1 MAINTDFA
9 QLDNISPSW
18 ADLTVKARGTGISLF
33 RMKDLKAINT
43 SSTVEIGEGQGLSGG
58 RVTRWSTGAVKNEGS
73 LTFYHGGYT
82 EALRNMRAAAEV
94 LGYRRGNQ
102 VLVSL
107 VHIDLVF
114 QWTPP
119 GSAEIF
125 ETRLLGCR
133 FKGRTLNGAEGV
145 ELSEVEVPL
154 KVGELV
160 DVVEG
165 KEYVF
170 L

>member
-1 MAINTDFA
+1 MAINTDFT

-18 ADLTVKARGTGISLF
+18 ADLSCKARGSGIALF

-43 SSTVEIGEGQGLSGG
+43 SSSVEIGEGQGLSGG

-82 EALRNMRAAAEV
+82 EALTNLRAAAEAQN
-94 LGYRRGNQ
+94 LKRGNQ
-102 VLVSL
+102 FLISL
-107 VHIDLVF
+107 VHFDLVF
-114 QWTPP
+114 QWSPP
-119 GSAEIF
+119 GTAEIF

-145 ELSEVEVPL
+145 ELQEVEVPL
-154 KVGELV
+154 KVGEIV
-160 DVVEG
+160 DFVDG